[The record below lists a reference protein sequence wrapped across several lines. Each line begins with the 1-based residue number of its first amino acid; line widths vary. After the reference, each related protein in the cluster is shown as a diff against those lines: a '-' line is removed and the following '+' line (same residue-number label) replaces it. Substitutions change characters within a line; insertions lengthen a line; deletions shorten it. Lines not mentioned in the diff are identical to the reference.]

1 MTVGLLRFGDAA
13 TREVSKRIAGYF
25 ATTTA
30 LAALAAVKRVNG
42 MLAVVGQTIYV
53 FDSAA
58 TSGGVTPDAGTGRW
72 IPASETAQ
80 NCAMVRV
87 ATAAP
92 LPANT
97 RSGSVLTANA
107 NGALND
113 TGVDGIADLAVGN
126 VVLVKDEVAGANN
139 GIYVVTALGG
149 ASAKWTFTRHPAMDA
164 SAEVKSGMLVVS
176 SEGTAGPNS
185 IWMLTTNDP
194 ITINTTALTF
204 ASTGTAT
211 ASDATPKALGVA
223 AAGTSPNFSRAD
235 HVHATVAS
243 DATPAAL
250 GTAAAGTSAE
260 CSRAD
265 HVHATIMGKRT
276 VTIGHANLTDAVN
289 GEAQAINLQTA
300 LPPNAMV
307 FAHALTDITPFSGGS
322 VSACKLDVGGTDADA
337 IVNALELIADAPT
350 EAELIAAAGLLPQ
363 GQYSAQQLTAT
374 FTPDAGHALS
384 ALDAG
389 SITITVWYQILA

>member
-1 MTVGLLRFGDAA
+1 MSVGALPYGEQAG
-13 TREVSKRIAGYF
+13 REVSQRIAGYF
-25 ATTTA
+25 ASTA
-30 LAALAAVKRVNG
+30 TLAALPAARRNAG
-42 MLAVVGQTIYV
+42 MLAIVGQALYV
-53 FDSAA
+53 FDADA

-80 NCAMVRV
+80 NCAVVRV
-87 ATAAP
+87 ATAAA

-97 RSGSVLTANA
+97 RTANVLTADA

-113 TGVDGIADLAVGN
+113 TGVDGITNLAVGN

-176 SEGTAGPNS
+176 SEGTAGLNS

-194 ITINTTALTF
+194 ITINSTALSF

-211 ASDATPKALGVA
+211 ASDATPQALGVA
-223 AAGTSPNFSRAD
+223 AAGTGPNFSRSD

-276 VTIGHANLTDAVN
+276 VTIGHADLTDAVN
-289 GEAQAINLQTA
+289 GHAQSVNIETA
-300 LPPNAMV
+300 LPTNAMV

-322 VSACKLDVGGTDADA
+322 VSECKIDVGGTDADA
-337 IVNALELIADAPT
+337 IVNALELITDAPT

-374 FTPDAGHALS
+374 FTPDAEHALS